1 MDMIYAIATV
11 EIADGKRAAFLEE
24 FHKVVP
30 DVRAEAGCLEYGPAI
45 DFPSGIEVQEPL
57 RDNVVTIMEKWKNLD
72 SLMAH
77 LTAPHMKTYRKNVKD
92 LVVGMKINVL
102 QPA

>member
-1 MDMIYAIATV
+1 MSMIFVIATV
-11 EIADGKRAAFLEE
+11 EVAEGKRSAFLEE

-30 DVRAEAGCLEYGPAI
+30 HVHTEAGCIEYGPTI
-45 DFPSGIEVQEPL
+45 DITSGIEVQEPL
-57 RDNVVTIMEKWKNLD
+57 RDNVVTIMEKWENHD

-77 LTAPHMKTYRKNVKD
+77 LTAPHMKTYRANVKN

>member
-1 MDMIYAIATV
+1 MIYVIATV
-11 EIADGKRAAFLEE
+11 ELAKGKRSAFLEE

-30 DVRAEAGCLEYGPAI
+30 DVHAEAGCLEYGPTI

-57 RDNVVTIMEKWKNLD
+57 RDNVVTIMEKWEDLD
-72 SLMAH
+72 SLMVH
-77 LTAPHMKTYRKNVKD
+77 LTAPHMKTYRENVKSF
-92 LVVGMKINVL
+92 VRGMKVKVL

>member
-1 MDMIYAIATV
+1 MNMIYVIATV
-11 EIADGKRAAFLEE
+11 EVAEGKRSAFLEE

-30 DVRAEAGCLEYGPAI
+30 YVHTEAGCIEYGPTI

-57 RDNVVTIMEKWKNLD
+57 RDNVVTIMEKWENLD
-72 SLMAH
+72 FLMAH